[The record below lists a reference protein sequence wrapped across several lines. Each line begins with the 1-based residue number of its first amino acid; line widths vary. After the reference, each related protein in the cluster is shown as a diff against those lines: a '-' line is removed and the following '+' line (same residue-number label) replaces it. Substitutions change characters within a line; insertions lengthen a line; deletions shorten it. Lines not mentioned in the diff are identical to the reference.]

1 MSCAPRL
8 AITAVASLLLTGCFG
23 YQLGGAK
30 PSALAGV
37 DSIAVPMFTNETL
50 DPRVGVLA
58 TNAAVSALSADGTYR
73 IKSKAEA
80 DAILEAS
87 VTKIDYIQ
95 IRASRLDTLRPEEL
109 ENIVTIEWKLTDS
122 QGGRVLDSGA
132 AIGTSRF
139 FLDPNAQTSRTNAL
153 PDAVENAGRSIA
165 SQLGDG
171 F

>member
-1 MSCAPRL
+1 MSCALRL
-8 AITAVASLLLTGCFG
+8 AITAFASLLLAGCFG

-37 DSIAVPMFTNETL
+37 DSIAVPMFTNDTL
-50 DPRVGVLA
+50 EPRVGVLA
-58 TNAAVSALSADGTYR
+58 TNATVSALAADGTYK

-80 DAILEAS
+80 AAVLEAS

-95 IRASRLDTLRPEEL
+95 IRANRLDTLRPEEL
-109 ENIVTIEWKLTDS
+109 ENIVTVEWKLMDS
-122 QGGRVLDSGA
+122 QSGRMLDSGA
-132 AIGTSRF
+132 ALGTRRVV
-139 FLDPNAQTSRTNAL
+139 LCTEARTSRTNAL
-153 PDAVENAGRSIA
+153 PDAVENAARSIA